1 MVKAIFTTRISP
13 SYDDLPEIHYHYPK
27 QYLGRVEGALDD
39 WIIYY
44 EPSRT
49 GGDSS
54 HRSGRMAYFATARV
68 VGIRRDAKR
77 PDHFYADVTDYI
89 EFDRPVP
96 FREGTHFYESA
107 LRNAGGQTA
116 TGVFQNA
123 VRNLPDEEYDQI
135 VRAGFATV
143 LDKRNIEKEGLR
155 LPDLM
160 EDQAEFERPI
170 IEQITKR
177 PFRDVAFAHK
187 VRAAYNSTCA
197 MTGLKLINGSGRC
210 EMEAAHIR
218 PVGGGHNGP
227 DSIRNGLAL
236 SRTAHWMF
244 DRGLLS
250 VTDDFKILVADKL
263 VPDSARQLLNRDHR
277 IILPDDTLSQPHRR
291 ILEYH
296 RDSIFKG

>member
-1 MVKAIFTTRISP
+1 M
-13 SYDDLPEIHYHYPK
+13 
-27 QYLGRVEGALDD
+27 
-39 WIIYY
+39 
-44 EPSRT
+44 
-49 GGDSS
+49 
-54 HRSGRMAYFATARV
+54 
-68 VGIRRDAKR
+68 
-77 PDHFYADVTDYI
+77 

-107 LRNAGGQTA
+107 LRKAGGQTA

-143 LDKRNIEKEGLR
+143 LEKRNIEKEGLR

-160 EDQAEFERPI
+160 EEQAEFERPI

-177 PFRDVAFAHK
+177 PFRDIAFAHK

-250 VTDDFKILVADKL
+250 VTDDFEILVADKL

-277 IILPDDTLSQPHRR
+277 IILPDEIISQPHRR
-291 ILEYH
+291 FLEYH
-296 RDSIFKG
+296 RESIFKG

>member
-1 MVKAIFTTRISP
+1 MAKAIFTTRISP
-13 SYDDLPEIHYHYPK
+13 SYDDAPESHYHYPK
-27 QYLGRVEGALDD
+27 QYLGRVENALDD

-44 EPSRT
+44 EPSRR
-49 GGDSS
+49 GGGSS
-54 HRSGRMAYFATARV
+54 DRSGRKAYFATARV
-68 VGIRRDAKR
+68 IGIRRDAKR
-77 PDHFYADVTDYI
+77 PDHFYADVADYVD
-89 EFDRPVP
+89 FDRPVP

-123 VRNLPDEEYDQI
+123 VRIVPDEEYDQI

-143 LDKRNIEKEGLR
+143 LEKRYIEKEGLR

-177 PFRDVAFAHK
+177 PFRDIAFAHK

-250 VTDDFKILVADKL
+250 VTDDFEILVADKL

-277 IILPDDTLSQPHRR
+277 IILPDDIISQPHKRF
-291 ILEYH
+291 LEYH
-296 RDSIFKG
+296 RESIFKG

>member
-1 MVKAIFTTRISP
+1 MAKAIFTTRISP
-13 SYDDLPEIHYHYPK
+13 SYDDAPEFYYHYPK
-27 QYLGRVEGALDD
+27 QYLGRVESALQD

-44 EPSRT
+44 EPGRT

-54 HRSGRMAYFATARV
+54 HRSGRKAYFATARV

-77 PDHFYADVTDYI
+77 PDHFYADVADYLG
-89 EFDRPVP
+89 FPRPVP

-107 LRNAGGQTA
+107 LRNARGQTA

-123 VRNLPDEEYDQI
+123 VRTVPDNEFDQI

-143 LDKRNIEKEGLR
+143 LDKRNIEKDSLR

-160 EDQAEFERPI
+160 EEQAEFERPI

-210 EMEAAHIR
+210 EIEAAHIR
-218 PVGGGHNGP
+218 PVGGGHKGP
-227 DSIRNGLAL
+227 DSVRNGLAL

-250 VTDDFKILVADKL
+250 VTDDFEILVADKL

-277 IILPDDTLSQPHRR
+277 IILPDDNLSQPHRR
-291 ILEYH
+291 FLEYH
-296 RDSIFKG
+296 REE